1 MRDLCTEDEVIDL
14 PDGLTDKNG
23 EDVDD
28 GIITRGNMITLRL
41 ETEGNEDALGYVSL
55 TSTVPA

>member
-1 MRDLCTEDEVIDL
+1 MSSDVRSLNLKDEVIDL

-28 GIITRGNMITLRL
+28 GHHR
-41 ETEGNEDALGYVSL
+41 SW
-55 TSTVPA
+55 